1 MVGEKIAMSACN
13 IYGTIGPSSMNP
25 KILKELIQA
34 GMTGIRLNLSHG
46 MLEEM
51 GGSIQNFCDIWKQMK
66 NTEPDILI
74 DLVGPELRIGRIDQE
89 LDLIE
94 NAYVEFSCN
103 TDSCDGSIPVEKMIY
118 QQLLP
123 KRVVIIDDGKRMI
136 EIVDSNQRNGEGTSE
151 HKVIGKVIRG
161 GRLSS
166 KKSIL
171 IQGVEIENPTLTTED
186 CINLQ
191 KLDDYQISGIML
203 PFVRGKQ
210 DILNLKH
217 EIQLHTKREIRI
229 LSKIEN
235 MEGVKKLEEIAE
247 LSDEIIIARGDL
259 GNAVGLTKLPVIQD
273 MIARKCRDRNQSFM
287 IVTQM
292 LASME
297 SSPVPTRAEVN
308 DIFQSIC
315 QGTSSVM
322 LTGET
327 ANGQYP
333 VEAVSI
339 LKETV
344 TYAQQYLEAG
354 YHI

>member
-1 MVGEKIAMSACN
+1 MVRENVGMDTCK
-13 IYGTIGPSSMNP
+13 IYGTIGPASREP
-25 KILKELIQA
+25 KILSELIQA

-51 GGSIQNFCDIWKQMK
+51 NTTIQSYYKIWKEMRKSQ
-66 NTEPDILI
+66 PDILI
-74 DLVGPELRIGRIDQE
+74 DLVGPELRIGRLSQN
-89 LDLIE
+89 LNLVE
-94 NAYVEFSCN
+94 NTQVTFSCN
-103 TDSCDGSIPVEKMIY
+103 EDSCDGSIPVDQIIY

-136 EIVDSNQRNGEGTSE
+136 EIVDSNPNNSEGMSG

-171 IQGVEIENPTLTTED
+171 IQGVEIDNPTLTLAD
-186 CINLQ
+186 RMNLQ
-191 KLDDYQISGIML
+191 ELDRYHITGVML

-210 DILNLKH
+210 DILNLKN
-217 EIQLHTKREIRI
+217 EIQLHTNRDIRI

-235 MEGVKKLEEIAE
+235 MEGVTKLEEIAE

-259 GNAVGLTKLPVIQD
+259 GNAVGLTRLPVIQD
-273 MIARKCRDRNQSFM
+273 MIAKKCRTMNQSFM

-297 SSPVPTRAEVN
+297 NSAVPTRAEVN

-327 ANGQYP
+327 ANGLYP
-333 VEAVSI
+333 VEAVRI

-344 TYAQQYLEAG
+344 TTAQQYLKTG
-354 YHI
+354 HLI

>member
-1 MVGEKIAMSACN
+1 MNTCK
-13 IYGTIGPSSMNP
+13 IYGTIGPSSSNP
-25 KILKELIQA
+25 ERLREMIQA

-51 GGSIQNFCDIWKQMK
+51 SATIHSYCTIWKQMK

-74 DLVGPELRIGRIDQE
+74 DLVGPELRIGRMSQD
-89 LDLIE
+89 LDLVE
-94 NAYVEFSCN
+94 NTHVEFSCN
-103 TDSCDGSIPVEKMIY
+103 ATSCDGTIPVDRMIY

-136 EIVDSNQRNGEGTSE
+136 EIVDSIQRNSE
-151 HKVIGKVIRG
+151 ELNENKIIGKVVRG

-186 CINLQ
+186 RINLQ
-191 KLDDYQISGIML
+191 KLDEYQISGVML
-203 PFVRGKQ
+203 PFVRGRQ
-210 DILNLKH
+210 DIQNLKN
-217 EIQLHTKREIRI
+217 EIQLHTNRTIRI

-235 MEGVKKLEEIAE
+235 MEGVTKLEEIAE

-259 GNAVGLTKLPVIQD
+259 GNAVGLTRLPVIQD
-273 MIARKCRDRNQSFM
+273 MIARKCRMMNQSFM

-297 SSPVPTRAEVN
+297 SNPVPTRAEVN

-327 ANGQYP
+327 ANGRYP
-333 VEAVSI
+333 VEAVSV

-344 TYAQQYLEAG
+344 VMAQEYLENG
-354 YHI
+354 CQI

>member
-1 MVGEKIAMSACN
+1 MVGENKMMHECR
-13 IYGTIGPSSMNP
+13 IYGTIGPSSMEP
-25 KILKELIQA
+25 RILRQLIQA

-51 GGSIQNFCDIWKQMK
+51 GPTALSFYQIWKEMMK
-66 NTEPDILI
+66 TEPDILI
-74 DLVGPELRIGRIDQE
+74 DLVGPELRIGRMNQDID
-89 LDLIE
+89 LME
-94 NAYVEFSCN
+94 NTYVEFSCD
-103 TDSCDGSIPVEKMIY
+103 TTSCDGTIPVDEIIY

-123 KRVVIIDDGKRMI
+123 GRVVIIDDGKRMI
-136 EIVDSNQRNGEGTSE
+136 EMVEFNGRNEKEEAIEKRT
-151 HKVIGKVIRG
+151 GKVIRG

-171 IQGVEIENPTLTTED
+171 IQGVEIENPTLTTAD
-186 CINLQ
+186 CLNLQ
-191 KLDDYQISGIML
+191 QLDDYHISGIML
-203 PFVRGKQ
+203 PFVRGQQ
-210 DILNLKH
+210 DIVNLRN
-217 EIQLHTKREIRI
+217 EISQHTKRDIRI

-235 MEGVKKLEEIAE
+235 MEGVAKLEEIAD

-273 MIARKCRDRNQSFM
+273 MLARKCRTRNQSFM

-297 SSPVPTRAEVN
+297 SSSVPTRAEVN

-333 VEAVSI
+333 VESMRI

-344 TYAQQYLEAG
+344 VQAQQYLESCCG
-354 YHI
+354 F